1 MYQKNELKRMFRMNF
16 FVNKNIRDTKRIYP
30 MQERSKYLRYDMNE
44 NPEGL
49 PKDFIEMVK
58 KEITP
63 EFLAT
68 YPEQG
73 RFLRKYA
80 NYTKMP
86 IENIMA
92 TNGSDMAIRY
102 IFETFGESGKD
113 VVTVSPSFEMYRVH
127 CNILGYNCVQIE
139 YNDNLTL
146 NVDKIVA
153 AINERTRIVVLVN
166 PNNPIGNTYN
176 KSEIEAIVQRANERG
191 VIVVIDEAYY
201 YFYNETS
208 LDLINKYN
216 NVILLRTFSKLFSL
230 AACRLGVIIT
240 SSIIINNV
248 KKSALSFDVNS
259 LALLFAERLLEHPEI
274 EKELIQN
281 EKDGKRYL
289 LKELS
294 RQGYEHRECKGNF
307 VFIKPRKNAYVLAEE
322 LKQKHLVL
330 VKTFSQELLSSY
342 IRVTTGS
349 VGSMQKFL
357 KNFFEADIDG

>member
-1 MYQKNELKRMFRMNF
+1 MNF

-73 RFLRKYA
+73 RFLEKYA
-80 NYTKMP
+80 SYTKMP
-86 IENIMA
+86 LENIMA

-102 IFETFGESGKD
+102 IFETFGELGKD

-127 CNILGYNCVQIE
+127 CSILGYNCVQIA
-139 YNDNLTL
+139 YDDNFTL
-146 NVDKIVA
+146 SIDKIVA
-153 AINERTRIVVLVN
+153 AINDRTRIVVLVN
-166 PNNPIGNTYN
+166 PNNPVGNTY
-176 KSEIEAIVQRANERG
+176 SEREIEVIVNRANESG
-191 VIVVIDEAYY
+191 AIVIIDEAYH
-201 YFYNETS
+201 YFYNKTS
-208 LDLINKYN
+208 LDLIKKYN
-216 NVILLRTFSKLFSL
+216 NVIVLRTFSKLFSL
-230 AACRLGVIIT
+230 AACRLGVIIA
-240 SSIIINNV
+240 SSVIINNV

-274 EKELIQN
+274 EKRLMQS
-281 EKDGKRYL
+281 EKEGKQYL
-289 LKELS
+289 LMELS
-294 RQGYEHRECKGNF
+294 RQGYEHREGKGNF
-307 VFIKPRKNAYVLAEE
+307 IFVKPRKKPCALAEE
-322 LKQKHLVL
+322 LKQKHRVL

-357 KNFFEADIDG
+357 KLFFQADIEG